1 MKGSQEINRRENTI
15 DWHSKSRQGP
25 GSASWLDL
33 SECAGGGRDRAR
45 VGDHL
50 PAPGRR
56 YLPGVYAIPCAEA
69 LQLEEDL
76 FLLNCHT
83 ASSLVAINFVCP
95 LPSPASLYG
104 LKYAHITAE
113 ATRTRWNRSVHV
125 NLHEAMPNTVHRS
138 TMNWPCC
145 RCCADEVLQRSS

>member
-25 GSASWLDL
+25 GSSSWLDL

-113 ATRTRWNRSVHV
+113 ATRTR
-125 NLHEAMPNTVHRS
+125 
-138 TMNWPCC
+138 
-145 RCCADEVLQRSS
+145 